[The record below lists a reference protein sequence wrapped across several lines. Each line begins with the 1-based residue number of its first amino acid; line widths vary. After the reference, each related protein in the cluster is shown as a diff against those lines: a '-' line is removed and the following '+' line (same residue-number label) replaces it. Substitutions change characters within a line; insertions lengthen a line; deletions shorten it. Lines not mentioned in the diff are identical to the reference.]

1 MTNENF
7 ENAQSS
13 YSEHQTRNKTMGD
26 AARDAAEKA
35 KQAAADTAA
44 SMSSHVMG
52 VLNDQLSLG
61 AYSACQFASSMR
73 VAAGDLQQ
81 ENPRLAEFIRGLSH
95 NVEDYSERV
104 GDKTVEELARD
115 ASDFT
120 RRQPALVFGL
130 AALAGFFA
138 FRTFKSAGA
147 IQSPPIQPNHQNP
160 AERRHG

>member
-13 YSEHQTRNKTMGD
+13 YS
-26 AARDAAEKA
+26 EKA

-52 VLNDQLSLG
+52 VLNDQLRLG